1 MKKFSKI
8 VALSMALAM
17 TLGMTVCAE
26 VSPGT
31 INTWV
36 DKAAAGTT
44 ATDSQGKEVK
54 VDIKEPTGGAEFVDD
69 VTSKVSDESDDPLKD
84 QIREAAVSAIL
95 SATNI
100 QIGADAKVEVDPL
113 FILDI
118 SPAQSGSVN
127 IEISFKE
134 FKVDNFDPKKQ
145 AYVLMHQGVS
155 GWEKINATF
164 EDDKIKFTS
173 PDFSNYALFLVT
185 VAEVAPTPTPIV
197 GDPVT
202 NEQQSSQTGS
212 QSSQSSSQSS
222 QSSSQSSQSSS
233 QSSQTASQTT
243 QTASQTTQTT
253 NETVAPTSTPV
264 SPKTGETVPTAVFA
278 TMILLAGAAVCAK
291 RAQLNH

>member
-36 DKAAAGTT
+36 DKAGTPT
-44 ATDSQGKEVK
+44 ATNSQGEPVEV
-54 VDIKEPTGGAEFVDD
+54 
-69 VTSKVSDESDDPLKD
+69 S
-84 QIREAAVSAIL
+84 IREPEGGETVVNAVSNEIEAENSTL
-95 SATNI
+95 KT
-100 QIGADAKVEVDPL
+100 QIVEAAADAITIEAGAQVDVDL
-113 FILDI
+113 VFILDI
-118 SPAQSGSVN
+118 TPSQSGTIS
-127 IEISFKE
+127 IEIPYQVEDTKE
-134 FKVDNFDPKKQ
+134 NET
-145 AYVLMHQGVS
+145 YVLMHQGTS
-155 GWEKINATF
+155 GWEPVEGAKVENGV
-164 EDDKIKFTS
+164 IKFTRS
-173 PDFSNYALFLVT
+173 DYSNYALFLVT
-185 VAEVAPTPTPIV
+185 VAEVAPTPTPTPIV